1 MEINVQG
8 AVTSLYFDV
17 FPGWK
22 QTFYLGSDHH
32 YDSVHCNR
40 ALLTQHLEQM
50 KDENALGL
58 FVGDWFDAM
67 QGRFDP
73 RRSMEEL
80 RPEFRTDKYYDVVVK
95 DSADYLKPYAS
106 NILVMARGNHECVDP
121 ETEVLTCAGWKP
133 IAQVTMEDEVFSIHP
148 TDLTGH
154 FARPLKIH
162 TYPYVGTM
170 YHVTHSHV
178 DMLVTPNHRI
188 AFFPQK
194 AHYLHYHTAEE
205 MFTAVKGAIKIPTSA
220 VVEYPDYNISDDEI
234 RFTAWILTDGQLSE
248 KEMAIYQSKPTMVDR
263 IRELLTRL
271 GYKFSERSAQRHVE
285 SIRGVPLK
293 SEPLPHFTFRILRE
307 SHDEIKHFIARK
319 KLLPDWIF
327 KLSKRQFDIFLEEL
341 ILGDG
346 SVHKHCKTAKMLYG
360 EKPILEDVQRAC
372 TQYGYRALL
381 SSRNRN
387 GEHSYWILNIVEREN
402 ITIEKKDFE
411 LVPYDGT
418 VHCLTTP
425 SGNFMARRNGKVYLT
440 GNSAV
445 IKNAGTDLLDRLTE
459 KLRMAGGIT
468 RTGGYGGWIR
478 LMFNMS
484 DGQNTGPRTSIK
496 LKYFHGSGGDAPVT
510 KGVIWTNRQATYLP
524 DADIVVNGHNHN
536 SYIVPIARERLSNK
550 GVQYSDIQYHVRTP
564 GYKQDYG
571 DGSGGWAVEK
581 GMPPKPVGCAWI
593 TLICRNNCIEIQPR
607 TDIQG
612 PEMMPSIL
620 SEDRGPIFEYAEP

>member
-106 NILVMARGNHECVDP
+106 NILVMARGNHE
-121 ETEVLTCAGWKP
+121 T
-133 IAQVTMEDEVFSIHP
+133 
-148 TDLTGH
+148 
-154 FARPLKIH
+154 
-162 TYPYVGTM
+162 
-170 YHVTHSHV
+170 
-178 DMLVTPNHRI
+178 
-188 AFFPQK
+188 
-194 AHYLHYHTAEE
+194 
-205 MFTAVKGAIKIPTSA
+205 
-220 VVEYPDYNISDDEI
+220 
-234 RFTAWILTDGQLSE
+234 
-248 KEMAIYQSKPTMVDR
+248 
-263 IRELLTRL
+263 
-271 GYKFSERSAQRHVE
+271 
-285 SIRGVPLK
+285 
-293 SEPLPHFTFRILRE
+293 
-307 SHDEIKHFIARK
+307 
-319 KLLPDWIF
+319 
-327 KLSKRQFDIFLEEL
+327 
-341 ILGDG
+341 
-346 SVHKHCKTAKMLYG
+346 
-360 EKPILEDVQRAC
+360 
-372 TQYGYRALL
+372 
-381 SSRNRN
+381 
-387 GEHSYWILNIVEREN
+387 
-402 ITIEKKDFE
+402 
-411 LVPYDGT
+411 
-418 VHCLTTP
+418 
-425 SGNFMARRNGKVYLT
+425 
-440 GNSAV
+440 AV